1 MCKRRIISLSLVIA
15 MLCSVCFYRGFAAK
29 AASAETREKSVA
41 VLEDRNVGEDVEL
54 AVITEDG
61 KICTPLSVSC
71 KGHVTGYGVRLRKGA
86 SLTSTVLE
94 LMQYGEVIL
103 IYPEKSKLSSGWYY
117 VKRVKTG
124 TKGYVSTQY
133 VSL

>member
-1 MCKRRIISLSLVIA
+1 MCKRRIISLSLVMVI
-15 MLCSVCFYRGFAAK
+15 LCSVYGSFICQAMSK
-29 AASAETREKSVA
+29 ELKEKSV
-41 VLEDRNVGEDVEL
+41 VVVEDRNQGEDVEL

-61 KICTPLSVSC
+61 KLNMFLSES
-71 KGHVTGYGVRLRKGA
+71 GSSGNITGDGVRLRKGA

-94 LMQYGEVIL
+94 MMSRGEVVL
-103 IYPEKSKLSSGWYY
+103 IYLQKSKISSGWYY

-133 VSL
+133 VSI